1 MYEGYVPM
9 AYNDYLKTMK
19 RSETLSLLSVLSTG
33 ILIVIYYEHRNGE
46 WGDHVT
52 LQAAADW
59 VLTQPLLFVAC
70 TMFLCKKKES
80 SETLTFCFDVIG
92 SLVLGCL

>member
-19 RSETLSLLSVLSTG
+19 RSETLSLLSVLSTY
-33 ILIVIYYEHRNGE
+33 ICLTVNYWEHRNGE

-59 VLTQPLLFVAC
+59 VLTITSALRSLYKVFV
-70 TMFLCKKKES
+70 
-80 SETLTFCFDVIG
+80 
-92 SLVLGCL
+92 

>member
-9 AYNDYLKTMK
+9 AYTDYLKTMK
-19 RSETLSLLSVLSTG
+19 RFETLVFFFFISSFSTDVYCVSLFIT
-33 ILIVIYYEHRNGE
+33 INYWQHRNGE

-59 VLTQPLLFVAC
+59 VLTQSKLFH
-70 TMFLCKKKES
+70 
-80 SETLTFCFDVIG
+80 
-92 SLVLGCL
+92 SLYNF